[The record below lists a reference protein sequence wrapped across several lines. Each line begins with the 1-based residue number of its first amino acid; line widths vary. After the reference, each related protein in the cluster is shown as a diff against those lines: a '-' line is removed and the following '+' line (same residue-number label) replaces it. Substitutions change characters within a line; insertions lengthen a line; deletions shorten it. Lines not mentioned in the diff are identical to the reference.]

1 MSLKKDLFTGVA
13 YNAISK
19 YSGII
24 VSLIVSAVLARI
36 ISPEDFGIIAIAMV
50 IITFFSV
57 FSDLGIAPA
66 IIQNKDLTKEN
77 LSDIFSFTFWLGLG
91 ISICFFFSSWIVASY
106 YNIDKLINICQLLS
120 INLFFVTINIVP
132 NGLLYK
138 NKEFRFIAFRTFII
152 QLSGGI
158 ISIIAALNGGG
169 LYALL
174 INPIFSSISLF
185 IINILRYP
193 QKLRVR
199 FNIYSIRMIFSYSS
213 YQFLFNLIN
222 YFSRNLDKLLIGKYM
237 GMLPLGYYE
246 KSYRLMMLPL
256 QNISYAI
263 TPVMHPIFSDFQ
275 NDLKKLSS
283 SYLKIV
289 RLLAFIGLPLSV
301 LLWFT
306 SREIVLVIFGDQWID
321 SIPVFQILSL
331 SVGIQIIL
339 STSGAIFQA
348 ANATKLLF
356 VSGFISTILNV
367 AGILIGIFIFNSLIA
382 VAWCITIT
390 FCINFI
396 QCYLLMYKYTLRVN
410 FLNFVK
416 QLISPT
422 ILSLLIYCSLIII
435 SYFIPTPH
443 IIISGLI
450 KVSIYILIC
459 GLYIQFTKEY
469 DIYSKLKNIRK

>member
-1 MSLKKDLFTGVA
+1 MSLKKELFTGVT

-24 VSLIVSAVLARI
+24 VSLIVSAVLARL

-50 IITFFSV
+50 IITFFSI

-66 IIQNKDLTKEN
+66 IIQNKELTKDN
-77 LSDIFSFTFWLGLG
+77 LSDIFSFTVWLGLG
-91 ISICFFFSSWIVASY
+91 ISICFFFSSWLISSY
-106 YNIDKLINICQLLS
+106 YNIDKLVNICQILS
-120 INLFFVTINIVP
+120 VNLFFVTINIVP
-132 NGLLYK
+132 NALLYK

-152 QLSGGI
+152 QLAGGI
-158 ISIIAALNGGG
+158 ISIIAALNGAG

-174 INPIFSSISLF
+174 INPIFSSIVLF
-185 IINILRYP
+185 IVNIVRYP
-193 QKLRVR
+193 QTLRLR
-199 FNIYSIRMIFSYSS
+199 FSLSSIKIIFSYSS

-237 GMLPLGYYE
+237 GMIPLGYYE

-263 TPVMHPIFSDFQ
+263 TPVMHPIFSDYQ
-275 NDLKKLSS
+275 NDLKKLSL

-289 RLLAFIGLPLSV
+289 RLLAFVGLPLSV

-306 SREIVLVIFGDQWID
+306 SSEIVLIIFGSQWIN

-356 VSGFISTILNV
+356 ISGLISTILNV
-367 AGILIGIFIFNSLIA
+367 AGILIGIFIFNTLTA

-396 QCYLLMYKYTLRVN
+396 QCYLLMYKYTLKTN
-410 FLNFVK
+410 FRDFIK

-422 ILSLLIYCSLIII
+422 ILSLII
-435 SYFIPTPH
+435 SCVLTAILYIMPNTH

-450 KVSIYILIC
+450 KTFVAMLIC
-459 GLYIQFTKEY
+459 GIYIQTTKEY
-469 DIYSKLKNIRK
+469 DIYNKLKKIRR

>member
-24 VSLIVSAVLARI
+24 VSLVVSAVLARLI
-36 ISPEDFGIIAIAMV
+36 VPEDFGIIAVAMV

-66 IIQNKDLTKEN
+66 IIQHKNLTKEN
-77 LSDIFSFTFWLGLG
+77 LADIFSFTVWLGLG
-91 ISICFFFSSWIVASY
+91 ISFCFFLSSWAIASY
-106 YNIDKLINICQLLS
+106 YNIDKLIHICQILS
-120 INLFFVTINIVP
+120 VNLFFVTVNIVP
-132 NGLLYK
+132 NALLYK
-138 NKEFRFIAFRTFII
+138 NKEFKFIAFRTFII
-152 QLSGGI
+152 QFAGGI
-158 ISIIAALNGGG
+158 VSIIAAFNGAG

-174 INPIFSSISLF
+174 INPIFSSIALF
-185 IINILRYP
+185 IVNIVHYP
-193 QKLRVR
+193 QKMKLKFNSSSLR
-199 FNIYSIRMIFSYSS
+199 IIFSYSS

-237 GMLPLGYYE
+237 GMIPLGYYE

-275 NDLKKLSS
+275 NDLQKLSS
-283 SYLKIV
+283 SYIKVI

-306 SREIVLVIFGDQWID
+306 SREIVLIIFGDQWID

-339 STSGAIFQA
+339 STSGSIFQA
-348 ANATKLLF
+348 ANATRLLF
-356 VSGFISTILNV
+356 ISGLISTILNV
-367 AGILIGIFIFNSLIA
+367 AGILIGIFIFKTLIA

-390 FCINFI
+390 YSINFV
-396 QCYLLMYKYTLRVN
+396 QCYILMYRYTLRAG
-410 FLNFVK
+410 FIGFIK
-416 QLISPT
+416 QFISPA
-422 ILSLLIYCSLIII
+422 ILSIII
-435 SYFIPTPH
+435 FLILAYVSQIVTVQNIF
-443 IIISGLI
+443 ISGLI
-450 KVSIYILIC
+450 KASIFTLIY
-459 GLYIQFTKEY
+459 GLYIQLTKEY
-469 DIYSKLKNIRK
+469 DIYSKLKNKIK